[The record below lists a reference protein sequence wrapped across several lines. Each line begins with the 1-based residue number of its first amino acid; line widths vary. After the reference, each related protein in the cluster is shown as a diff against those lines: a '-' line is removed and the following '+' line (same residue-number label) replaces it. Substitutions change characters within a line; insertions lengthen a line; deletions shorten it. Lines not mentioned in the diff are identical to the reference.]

1 MYTYH
6 CLSEEN
12 AVLLESC
19 PESYSAEERK
29 WRDELCEGMEVDA
42 AKVEPLLEC
51 RCWARAKIL
60 KKITATGDDLTR
72 VQLSFLEDS
81 PIYDREV
88 SINSKDLANPADGK
102 SSESD
107 FRAQLKVGDRI
118 DCYDSTKFWYA
129 STIIGLEVRQHQ
141 GLMLPMVY
149 VAFRVE
155 HEKGD

>member
-1 MYTYH
+1 
-6 CLSEEN
+6 
-12 AVLLESC
+12 
-19 PESYSAEERK
+19 
-29 WRDELCEGMEVDA
+29 MEIDA

-51 RCWARAKIL
+51 RCWARAKIV
-60 KKITATGDDLTR
+60 KKITDTESDLTH
-72 VQLSFLEDS
+72 VELSFIEDS
-81 PIYDREV
+81 PIYDRRV
-88 SINSKDLANPADGK
+88 SVNSKDLSNPSEGK

-129 STIIGLEVRQHQ
+129 STIIGLETRYNR
-141 GLMLPMVY
+141 GLNLPMVY